1 MWLGSHFALQNGSYS
16 SDSTPSLG
24 TCMCCRCGPEKQ
36 KRKRERE
43 RKKEKK
49 TVYGISRSLQVAFP
63 AQPLRCRGGGAA
75 LSVKAPE
82 PLRVRTAAWWLR
94 E

>member
-49 TVYGISRSLQVAFP
+49 NCLWHKSLLASGISSRAPKVPGA
-63 AQPLRCRGGGAA
+63 GGG
-75 LSVKAPE
+75 SVCQSP
-82 PLRVRTAAWWLR
+82 RTTESQDCCLVAS
-94 E
+94 